1 MTEEEKKLAK
11 SEQNSRYYQKHKGYC
26 REYYKTHRER
36 IRELQAAWREKNRER
51 IRAMSRAR
59 YAETHVRKKRS
70 KYMNEPPVTGKRVG
84 MFLKADD
91 NECYQ
96 WLKEHFEK
104 QRRKE
109 NEHDHQMGL
118 KTE

>member
-11 SEQNSRYYQKHKGYC
+11 SEQNSRYYQAHKGYC

-59 YAETHVRKKRS
+59 YAETHVRKRRS

-96 WLKEHFEK
+96 WLKNHFEK
-104 QRRKE
+104 QNKTGKEKE
-109 NEHDHQMGL
+109 NEHEDN
-118 KTE
+118 